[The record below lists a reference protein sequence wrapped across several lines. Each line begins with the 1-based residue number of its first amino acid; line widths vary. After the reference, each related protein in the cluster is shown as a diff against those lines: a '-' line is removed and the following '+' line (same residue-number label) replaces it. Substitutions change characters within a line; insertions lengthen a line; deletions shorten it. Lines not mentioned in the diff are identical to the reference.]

1 MKDLQRIFAYLGP
14 YRKDLALGAFL
25 VVVESSFEMVIP
37 VLMAG
42 LIDTGVANGDV
53 AYILH
58 KGIQMGMCAL
68 LALLTGLLYARF
80 AARARYSENCLASSP
95 VNPCSISCS
104 SARQHACHS
113 AQAARPF
120 GVRLTSSARRSA

>member
-80 AARARYSENCLASSP
+80 AARASYGLR
-95 VNPCSISCS
+95 
-104 SARQHACHS
+104 ARIRDAEYAKVQ
-113 AQAARPF
+113 Q
-120 GVRLTSSARRSA
+120 

>member
-42 LIDTGVANGDV
+42 LIDTRPAGAADRAFIRPLCRAGVLWPG
-53 AYILH
+53 
-58 KGIQMGMCAL
+58 
-68 LALLTGLLYARF
+68 
-80 AARARYSENCLASSP
+80 RAHP
-95 VNPCSISCS
+95 
-104 SARQHACHS
+104 
-113 AQAARPF
+113 
-120 GVRLTSSARRSA
+120 

>member
-1 MKDLQRIFAYLGP
+1 
-14 YRKDLALGAFL
+14 
-25 VVVESSFEMVIP
+25 MVIP

-80 AARARYSENCLASSP
+80 AARASYGLG
-95 VNPCSISCS
+95 
-104 SARQHACHS
+104 ARIREIGRAH
-113 AQAARPF
+113 
-120 GVRLTSSARRSA
+120 V

>member
-42 LIDTGVANGDV
+42 LIDTALPT
-53 AYILH
+53 AMWRTFCT
-58 KGIQMGMCAL
+58 KAFKWACA
-68 LALLTGLLYARF
+68 
-80 AARARYSENCLASSP
+80 
-95 VNPCSISCS
+95 PCWRC
-104 SARQHACHS
+104 
-113 AQAARPF
+113 
-120 GVRLTSSARRSA
+120 